1 MRLKMHK
8 AKKLWKEQII
18 WKVSRCSIEPQV
30 LGLFK
35 TMIMINL
42 WLPQSVYIDQTRHI
56 KKKTWIIWPCVLF
69 QILNAMNFVVNKPV
83 SVFQNLIHLSAVPPP
98 EAKRPW
104 WWGDHAMAFTA
115 AMWSVNVYTGW
126 LVIGAYLKQLIDI

>member
-56 KKKTWIIWPCVLF
+56 KKKTWIIWPCLHVCCFKFSMLW
-69 QILNAMNFVVNKPV
+69 ILLLTNLWVCSRTWYICRPFHLRKPKDRDDEATMRW
-83 SVFQNLIHLSAVPPP
+83 LSRQRCDRWTCTRAGSSLGP
-98 EAKRPW
+98 
-104 WWGDHAMAFTA
+104 
-115 AMWSVNVYTGW
+115 
-126 LVIGAYLKQLIDI
+126 I